1 MKIFGRE
8 PALVVGF
15 VGAVLTLAA
24 GLNFPWLS
32 AGMAAAITSAVT
44 AGVIA
49 WATRPIAPALYVGAL
64 AAVVAVLAEYGFD
77 VPDRVTS
84 ALPAVILA
92 AFSLFG
98 IRPQVSPVK

>member
-1 MKIFGRE
+1 M
-8 PALVVGF
+8 VGF
-15 VGAVLTLAA
+15 IGALLTLVA
-24 GLNFPWLS
+24 GLNFSWLS

-92 AFSLFG
+92 WFALSD
-98 IRPQVSPVK
+98 IRPQVSPVTPSKKL